1 MEDYTS
7 TVFYL
12 IEREY
17 SMIEANKTNPYR
29 ENSDLLTKHEF
40 ESGEPGTYSEG
51 ANETRRMFIKVMAAS
66 VATSGFIYLT
76 YNGAHSLDSCLLLNA
91 TFVNATFGLISKC
104 ILEPTLSFG
113 GAAASAGLGIYVAAY
128 DRIHGP
134 AQNNG

>member
-1 MEDYTS
+1 MNDA
-7 TVFYL
+7 
-12 IEREY
+12 I
-17 SMIEANKTNPYR
+17 KTKQYR

-66 VATSGFIYLT
+66 VATSGFLYLT
-76 YNGAHSLDSCLLLNA
+76 YNGTHSLESCLSLNT

-104 ILEPTLSFG
+104 ILVPTVSFG
-113 GAAASAGLGIYVAAY
+113 GAAASAAAGIYIGFY

-134 AQNNG
+134 AQNNE